1 MLTNQKIP
9 AWIRGISLQDV
20 LLSLLLQIVLIV
32 LNAVFA
38 CAEIAVVSVN
48 EAKVAQLAEKGNKR
62 ARRLQKLINAPA
74 RFLSTIQIAIT
85 LSGFLGSAFAAD
97 NFSAYIAAWIA
108 GFNLPIPYSTVRT
121 ASIVI
126 ITLILSYVTLIFGE
140 LVPKRIA
147 MKKSEQV
154 AFFISGLITVISKIF
169 APIVWLLTVSTNGVL
184 RLFGMNPDE
193 DDDSVSEEEI
203 RLMVDE
209 GSRKGTI
216 DVAEKEMIQ
225 NVFEFDDKEV
235 SEIATHRKD
244 VDFLYIDD
252 SMEEW
257 SARILQ
263 TGHAHYPIC
272 DKTVDAVTGVLS
284 APDYFRLEDKSRE
297 AVMAQAVKPAWFIP
311 ETLKADIVF
320 KKMKETRRYFAV
332 VLDEYGGMT
341 GIVTVTDILEQL
353 VGDFAPDSDAEAATD
368 GIEKAAD
375 GSGAWLI
382 GGGASLD
389 DVSEKLD
396 VELPTEEYDTF
407 GGYVLGV
414 YGSIPD
420 DGSVFTVET
429 PALRIRVTEMRDRRV
444 LRAAVT
450 RLALADVEE
459 E

>member
-1 MLTNQKIP
+1 M
-9 AWIRGISLQDV
+9 QDV
-20 LLSLLLQIVLIV
+20 LWSLLLQLVLIA

-48 EAKVAQLAEKGNKR
+48 EAKVGQLAEKGNKR
-62 ARRLQKLINAPA
+62 ARRLQKLIKAPA

-97 NFSAYIAAWIA
+97 NFSAYIASWIA
-108 GFNLPIPYSTVRT
+108 GLGLPLPYQTVRT
-121 ASIVI
+121 VSIVI
-126 ITLILSYVTLIFGE
+126 ITLILSYITLVFGE

-154 AFFISGLITVISKIF
+154 AFLMSSLITIISKIF
-169 APIVWLLTVSTNGVL
+169 APVVWLLTVSTNGVL
-184 RLFGMNPDE
+184 RLFGFNPDE
-193 DDDSVSEEEI
+193 DDDTVSKEEI

-209 GSRKGTI
+209 GSRKGVI
-216 DVAEKEMIQ
+216 DAAEKEMIQ

-235 SEIATHRKD
+235 AEIATHRKD
-244 VDFLYIDD
+244 VDFLFLDD
-252 SMEEW
+252 SMEKW
-257 SARILQ
+257 NALILQ
-263 TGHAHYPIC
+263 SGHRHYPVC
-272 DKTVDAVTGVLS
+272 DKTVDAITGVLS
-284 APDYFRLEDKSRE
+284 ASDYFRLENKSRE
-297 AVMAQAVKPAWFIP
+297 AVMAAAVKPAWFIP

-320 KKMKETRRYFAV
+320 KKMKEARRYFAV

-341 GIVTVTDILEQL
+341 GIVSITDILEQL
-353 VGDFAPDSDAEAATD
+353 VGDFTPDNDDESATD
-368 GIEKAAD
+368 EIVQAEDA
-375 GSGAWLI
+375 SGTWLI

-389 DVSEKLD
+389 DVSERLG

-429 PALRIRVTEMRDRRV
+429 PDLRIRVTEMRERRV
-444 LRAAVT
+444 LRTVVT
-450 RLALADVEE
+450 RLKLSGAAEE
-459 E
+459 